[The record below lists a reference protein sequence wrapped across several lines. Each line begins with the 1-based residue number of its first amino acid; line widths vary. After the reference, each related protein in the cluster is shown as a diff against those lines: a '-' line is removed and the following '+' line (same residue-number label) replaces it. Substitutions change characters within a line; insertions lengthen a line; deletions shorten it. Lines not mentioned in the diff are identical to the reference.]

1 MFQDKA
7 QSAEN
12 GSSFSRTLVIG
23 GKMSSVTTPELNLM
37 SQGQHPSPPFLF
49 SLALMLLLVSPGAFA
64 YLDPST
70 GSMVVSAI
78 VGIIA
83 SIALAL
89 KTYWYRIK
97 AYFRRDAKQDSS
109 VQQPPK

>member
-1 MFQDKA
+1 MTTH
-7 QSAEN
+7 N
-12 GSSFSRTLVIG
+12 PLRTARDFPCGRTALAGMAVF
-23 GKMSSVTTPELNLM
+23 LLM
-37 SQGQHPSPPFLF
+37 APP
-49 SLALMLLLVSPGAFA
+49 PAFA

-83 SIALAL
+83 SIALAV

-97 AYFRRDAKQDSS
+97 GFFKRDRKAESGTRETPD
-109 VQQPPK
+109 

>member
-1 MFQDKA
+1 MRKSKPANPF
-7 QSAEN
+7 
-12 GSSFSRTLVIG
+12 V
-23 GKMSSVTTPELNLM
+23 SSV
-37 SQGQHPSPPFLF
+37 S
-49 SLALMLLLVSPGAFA
+49 ALVLLLVSPGAFA

-97 AYFRRDAKQDSS
+97 AFFRRNGKKDSS
-109 VQQPPK
+109 SQHPPE

>member
-1 MFQDKA
+1 MKI
-7 QSAEN
+7 
-12 GSSFSRTLVIG
+12 SRKYPVAISLYAALLILT
-23 GKMSSVTTPELNLM
+23 S
-37 SQGQHPSPPFLF
+37 PS
-49 SLALMLLLVSPGAFA
+49 AFA

-78 VGIIA
+78 VGIFA

-97 AYFRRDAKQDSS
+97 AFFKPNKKQQSR
-109 VQQPPK
+109 QQEPSDRS

>member
-1 MFQDKA
+1 MRRSKQHR
-7 QSAEN
+7 S
-12 GSSFSRTLVIG
+12 TVI
-23 GKMSSVTTPELNLM
+23 SIIVLM
-37 SQGQHPSPPFLF
+37 S
-49 SLALMLLLVSPGAFA
+49 LLLPPSAYA

-78 VGIIA
+78 VGILA

-97 AYFRRDAKQDSS
+97 ALFRRDGEKDSTP
-109 VQQPPK
+109 QQRPE